1 MSLSIFIFLVK
12 FTYASNINVSMFGL
26 TDFFLRFY
34 LRFSEDILQDIQ
46 KGTDAMMEDIDID
59 IGIVAATV
67 DVGKVPYFSLLDRIS
82 FTNCPQVYQFKTNP
96 IKN

>member
-1 MSLSIFIFLVK
+1 
-12 FTYASNINVSMFGL
+12 MFEM
-26 TDFFLRFY
+26 TDCFLRFS

-59 IGIVAATV
+59 MGVVAATV

-82 FTNCPQVYQFKTNP
+82 LQNDPLYTSL
-96 IKN
+96 